1 MCKEE
6 VLDNFEKAVSDYLT
20 IINHSLVI
28 HYLLLRGEKVAFD
41 ELYNKFG
48 PDVVEELD
56 DLLKARMI
64 TKYTKQDKTSYMAL
78 DFNALVYLAR
88 SKGNLYD
95 QRFYNRMKNNYTT
108 QSLIDRVLSGEHSV
122 EVVNNF
128 VNESKKVKVKFIKG
142 SDSNLNGIKKWDI
155 TGRKADQYK
164 RGNWNWVRKVVDKWP
179 ESSSRKPELIIK
191 VLVWD
196 MGGKPVHDSLGQ
208 EFVASDLK
216 GAKFYAKDLVASKQS
231 IMTVVEGRVIMPFEK
246 DQVVTFG
253 TFEPDEK

>member
-1 MCKEE
+1 M
-6 VLDNFEKAVSDYLT
+6 N
-20 IINHSLVI
+20 SLK
-28 HYLLLRGEKVAFD
+28 EKV
-41 ELYNKFG
+41 
-48 PDVVEELD
+48 
-56 DLLKARMI
+56 
-64 TKYTKQDKTSYMAL
+64 SY
-78 DFNALVYLAR
+78 
-88 SKGNLYD
+88 LYD